1 MPENKYS
8 LDDYKTFNQAW
19 LEARKSL
26 LLQNAIDTNT
36 SKYAVKSQMRRLNNI
51 DHNNYTY
58 GGFWVQPDIKGY
70 ATLAA

>member
-70 ATLAA
+70 TTLAS